1 MMIISMTALTFN
13 CPMCKNQMKQ
23 INFGKG
29 RPNIKLQ
36 FDMGDGT
43 AGTINTSFMFCNV
56 CNNLQFFVP
65 AGRQMS
71 SPGYLRSRIYSID
84 VYIIHQVLIML
95 YLLSDNSQ
103 Y

>member
-1 MMIISMTALTFN
+1 MQCMCKAHIKWSSRELTKKYVNDVCMMIISMTALTFN

-65 AGRQMS
+65 AEKANEF
-71 SPGYLRSRIYSID
+71 SR
-84 VYIIHQVLIML
+84 LFKE
-95 YLLSDNSQ
+95 
-103 Y
+103 